1 MNILFLGDVMGRS
14 GRDALAKILPS
25 LRIDW
30 KLDFVVVNAE
40 NATSG
45 VGLSIEHAKQIL
57 NLGVDCITLGDHS
70 FDQREMLTFIQQEPR
85 ILRPINF
92 ANTAPGK
99 GFGVFL
105 TQSGEKVLVTQV
117 LGQVFMKKNFSDP
130 FAGLDT
136 ILNNS
141 QIGKTCAALIVD
153 IHAEATSEK
162 MAIGHWCDG
171 RATLVVG
178 THTHVPTSDL
188 QILDKGTAYQSDAG
202 MCGDYNSVIGMDKVE
217 PMQRFVTGMSKG
229 RFVPAKGVATLCGVF
244 AEVATTG
251 LVRRVQ
257 SVRIGGVLE
266 EKSSYLDVQ
275 KKIST

>member
-57 NLGVDCITLGDHS
+57 NLGADCITLGDHS

-92 ANTAPGK
+92 AKTAPGR
-99 GFGVFL
+99 GSGVFL
-105 TQSGEKVLVTQV
+105 TQSGEKVVVTQA

-136 ILNNS
+136 ILNKA

-244 AEVATTG
+244 SEVAASG
-251 LVRRVQ
+251 FVRRVQ

-266 EKSSYLDVQ
+266 EKSSHLAVH